1 MTEAELIQSAQECWA
16 NAISVLAVVISV
28 MSAYLIVAYAVG
40 KDLTRQQVSL
50 INVLYGSFA
59 GFGVYGVYG
68 FSMAAV
74 DMGNVA
80 AEMTTQR
87 TQQPNDAI
95 PLIFLVVL
103 VPMMAGC
110 YKFMWDVRHAKK
122 E

>member
-1 MTEAELIQSAQECWA
+1 MTEAELVQSAQEAWA
-16 NAISVLAVVISV
+16 NAISTLAVVISV

-68 FSMAAV
+68 FSMGTV
-74 DMGNVA
+74 DMGNLA

-87 TQQPNDAI
+87 TPQPNDAI
-95 PLIFLVVL
+95 PLLFLVVL
-103 VPMMAGC
+103 VPMLAGC